1 MCGYVVVVLISD
13 VGTQM
18 PDPTKLFGHQ
28 MSAAAAA
35 AALQAQLLR
44 GMGLPGLPGAG
55 AAQLSGHGHNP
66 LLNPFSPLLYPYQ
79 LAMAASAAQAAA
91 QGNKNSASAGE
102 SSSSSSSQRAPRS
115 FKPGTFFFFGLPT
128 RVFSSSFF
136 LRELRIPKRRPRF
149 RIGGP

>member
-1 MCGYVVVVLISD
+1 MGERSERSEREKAAASAAAAAAAAASVSAGLNFDFSKI
-13 VGTQM
+13 

-44 GMGLPGLPGAG
+44 GMGLP
-55 AAQLSGHGHNP
+55 SGSASLQSHGHNP

-91 QGNKNSASAGE
+91 GSGQ
-102 SSSSSSSQRAPRS
+102 QQ
-115 FKPGTFFFFGLPT
+115 
-128 RVFSSSFF
+128 
-136 LRELRIPKRRPRF
+136 
-149 RIGGP
+149 